1 MADAETRKENEEAL
15 RGMTK
20 EQEDFMKD
28 QFGLSRVDMTEL
40 DADGWEELLD
50 RLFDIE
56 IDDDNRSDAKTEKH
70 DRIVSDIITMM
81 ESV

>member
-28 QFGLSRVDMTEL
+28 QFGLSRADMTEL
-40 DADGWEELLD
+40 DPT
-50 RLFDIE
+50 
-56 IDDDNRSDAKTEKH
+56 S
-70 DRIVSDIITMM
+70 SP
-81 ESV
+81 